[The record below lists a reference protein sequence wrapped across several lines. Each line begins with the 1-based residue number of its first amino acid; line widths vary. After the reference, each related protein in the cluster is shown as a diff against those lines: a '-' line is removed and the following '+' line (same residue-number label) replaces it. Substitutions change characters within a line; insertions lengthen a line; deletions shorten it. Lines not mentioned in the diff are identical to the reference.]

1 VIILDTNVVSAI
13 MQDSPDAAVAEW
25 LDGEPRESLWTT
37 SITIYELRFGIEI
50 LATGRKR
57 QNLETAL
64 DRLLHR
70 SMHEKI
76 LPFDQDAAEHAA
88 RISAERRASGRPS
101 EIRDVEIAGIVRAR
115 KATLATRNV
124 RHFQDV
130 GLKLVN
136 PWSV

>member
-57 QNLETAL
+57 RNLETAL
-64 DRLLHR
+64 DRLLDR